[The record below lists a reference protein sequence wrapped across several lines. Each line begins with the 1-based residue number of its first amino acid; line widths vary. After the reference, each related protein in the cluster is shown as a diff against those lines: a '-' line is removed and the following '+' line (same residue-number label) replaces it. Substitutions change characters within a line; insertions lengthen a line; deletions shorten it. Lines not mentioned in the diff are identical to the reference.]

1 MISTVTSKGQIT
13 IPKEI
18 RTILN
23 IKPSDKIDFILEG
36 DKVVLRP
43 VQTLKDFRG
52 SIKPRGK
59 TDIQAERRR
68 AKAVVSRK
76 VIEEMK

>member
-36 DKVVLRP
+36 ETVVLRP
-43 VQTLKDFRG
+43 VQTLKAFRG
-52 SIKPRGK
+52 SIKPGGQ